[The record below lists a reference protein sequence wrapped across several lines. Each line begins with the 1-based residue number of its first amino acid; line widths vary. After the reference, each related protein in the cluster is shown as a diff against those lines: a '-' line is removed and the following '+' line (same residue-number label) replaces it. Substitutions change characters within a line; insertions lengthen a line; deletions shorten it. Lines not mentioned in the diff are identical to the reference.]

1 MELRH
6 ISVAAL
12 KLKIENQHA
21 FTLLDVRREAA
32 KLENPSLIS
41 HARWLN
47 PATWLDW
54 KDTIAS
60 DKPVILYCAKGHE
73 ISQAMTACLCA
84 LGIDAVY
91 LEGGMAAWQAW
102 N

>member
-1 MELRH
+1 MALRP

-32 KLENPSLIS
+32 KVENPSLIA
-41 HARWLN
+41 HAQWLN
-47 PATWLDW
+47 PAAWLDW

-60 DKPVILYCAKGHE
+60 DKPVVVYCAKGHE

-91 LEGGMAAWQAW
+91 LEGGMAAWQSGT
-102 N
+102 